1 MQPRFLVRKYVEAG
15 QSLDGC
21 GLFYGYTYVC
31 VSYRGESMWLGGY
44 DLNLIWLILLF
55 FVLFMVVFNGL
66 IDLCEDSLPLFVV
79 EAFRKTNNKWQIER
93 G

>member
-1 MQPRFLVRKYVEAG
+1 
-15 QSLDGC
+15 
-21 GLFYGYTYVC
+21 
-31 VSYRGESMWLGGY
+31 MWLGGY